1 MGKCQISAF
10 GASYD
15 YPPEGLRAAVGD
27 DGYDYLLS
35 LHMTVFGTPEGG
47 RKGDLDIT
55 DNISGVQHNELDGI
69 TVYDHHGA
77 GSHSGLDQ
85 GVAVTSAVATT
96 VAVAAANAGTVAAS
110 DAGTIA
116 ASAAGTVVAAD
127 AGATYTAAEQTLINE
142 IKSDY
147 NAAVTLINEL
157 RTDYGT
163 MVTVVNETK
172 ADYNTAVTLINELK
186 TDMTTMA
193 TEVDAVVTQVN
204 ALLTSLRDAALI
216 LT

>member
-15 YPPEGLRAAVGD
+15 YPPEGLRAVVGD
-27 DGYDYLLS
+27 DGYDYLLA
-35 LHMTVFGTPEGG
+35 LHMSIFGTPDG
-47 RKGDLDIT
+47 RKGDLDVS
-55 DNISGVQHNELDGI
+55 DNISSVQHNETSGS
-69 TVYDHHGA
+69 VAYDHHGA